1 MIRGILWSWLPWLY
15 NKTMNTIDVIKRIA
29 KAAHNEIMI
38 DKEWLILKNQVPVYS
53 LLFPEV
59 PVATIK
65 WSCKT
70 NPPRFYDTNSSII
83 DSKHI
88 SHLGFVVK
96 LSGYDP
102 IDLTEWINTVQW
114 TGVTEPSLL
123 DLFTLWCCET
133 GHSYF
138 HLTSIASV
146 DLITEMGDSL
156 TKGLNDSV
164 IHNTSDGRYS
174 REYTG
179 GETNRLDSVR
189 VLDTILSSGG
199 C

>member
-1 MIRGILWSWLPWLY
+1 MIRGIMWSWLPWLY
-15 NKTMNTIDVIKRIA
+15 NKSMKTIDILKRIV
-29 KAAHNEIMI
+29 KAAHTEIMI
-38 DKEWLILKNQVPVYS
+38 DKEWLILKNQIPVYS
-53 LLFPEV
+53 LLFPDV
-59 PVATIK
+59 PVETIK

-70 NPPRFYDTNSSII
+70 NPPRFHDINMNINLNG
-83 DSKHI
+83 SKHI
-88 SHLGFVVK
+88 SYLSFVVK

-114 TGVTEPSLL
+114 TGTIQPSLL

-138 HLTSIASV
+138 QLASIASV
-146 DLITEMGDSL
+146 DLITDTGDSL

-164 IHNTSDGRYS
+164 IHESSNGGRY
-174 REYTG
+174 T
-179 GETNRLDSVR
+179 TANDNRLDSVR

>member
-15 NKTMNTIDVIKRIA
+15 NKTMNSIDILQRIA

-38 DKEWLILKNQVPVYS
+38 EKEWLILKNQVPVYS
-53 LLFPEV
+53 SLFPEV

-70 NPPRFYDTNSSII
+70 NPPRFFDPGIKN

-88 SHLGFVVK
+88 SYLSFVVK

-114 TGVTEPSLL
+114 TGITEPSLV

-138 HLTSIASV
+138 HLISIASV
-146 DLITEMGDSL
+146 DLITEMGDSIS
-156 TKGLNDSV
+156 KGLNDSV
-164 IHNTSDGRYS
+164 VNHSSDGSRYTTCES
-174 REYTG
+174 NG
-179 GETNRLDSVR
+179 LDSVR
-189 VLDTILSSGG
+189 LLDTIFSSGG

>member
-15 NKTMNTIDVIKRIA
+15 NKTIYTIDILKRIA

-53 LLFPEV
+53 LLFPDV
-59 PVATIK
+59 PEATVK

-70 NPPRFYDTNSSII
+70 NPPRFYDINMNLNG
-83 DSKHI
+83 SKHI
-88 SHLGFVVK
+88 SYLGFVVK

-102 IDLTEWINTVQW
+102 IDLTDWINTVQW
-114 TGVTEPSLL
+114 TGTTEPSLL

-164 IHNTSDGRYS
+164 IQHTSDGSRYTTS
-174 REYTG
+174 ESNG
-179 GETNRLDSVR
+179 LDSVR

>member
-1 MIRGILWSWLPWLY
+1 
-15 NKTMNTIDVIKRIA
+15 MNTIDVIKRIA

-38 DKEWLILKNQVPVYS
+38 EKEWLILKNQVPVYS
-53 LLFPEV
+53 LLFPDV
-59 PVATIK
+59 PIRTIK

-70 NPPRFYDTNSSII
+70 NPPRFYDINQNANTN

-138 HLTSIASV
+138 HLVDIASV
-146 DLITEMGDSL
+146 ELITEMGDSIC
-156 TKGLNDSV
+156 KGLNDSV
-164 IHNTSDGRYS
+164 INHSSDGR
-174 REYTG
+174 RYTPSENNG
-179 GETNRLDSVR
+179 LDSVR